1 MPGDLIDVHF
11 EDKEVGETD
20 SLHGIINDV
29 HYDIMCM
36 KEPDYV
42 MKIMTTYGGLTV
54 KTGQRESKRVYMDK
68 DGENTTKKFQ
78 YTEPFANH
86 FDFRHIVDD
95 HNNLRH
101 QVPAIE
107 EVWATH
113 RWANRVF
120 AFLLAVTEVNC
131 YLAFRYFVW
140 KGEQK

>member
-1 MPGDLIDVHF
+1 MDKGVEDTDFLRGTIDNVSF
-11 EDKEVGETD
+11 
-20 SLHGIINDV
+20 
-29 HYDIMCM
+29 DIMCM

-54 KTGQRESKRVYMDK
+54 KNGQRESKRCHLDS
-68 DGENTTKKFQ
+68 DGENIITRFQ

-86 FDFRHIVDD
+86 FDYRHIVDD

-107 EVWATH
+107 EVWGTH

-131 YLAFRYFVW
+131 YLGF
-140 KGEQK
+140 